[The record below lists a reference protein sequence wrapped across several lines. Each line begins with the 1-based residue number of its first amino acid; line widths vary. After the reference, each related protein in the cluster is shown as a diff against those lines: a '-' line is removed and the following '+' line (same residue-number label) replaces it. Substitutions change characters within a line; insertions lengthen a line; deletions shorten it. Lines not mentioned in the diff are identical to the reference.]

1 MKLLHIG
8 DCGVDRYV
16 DIRADR
22 PGGITLNFAANALLC
37 FAPQDEIAVL
47 TVLGHDREATIV
59 EQSLAGF
66 GLDAM
71 IAYQD
76 DITPIQYIDRDP
88 GGERLFL
95 RYDAGAL
102 ARHRLTAPEAARI
115 AASDVVV
122 TTVFPEIIDFFETV
136 AAAVAPSDGLRV
148 LDYCNPGPPED
159 RLAYPRR
166 FTPMFDLA
174 FISCDAADG
183 ARLDALEAIAR
194 ESGHLIVAT
203 LGGEGSMA
211 LGGDSRVFCPPRR
224 VADVVD
230 TTGAGDTFAAGFLS
244 VYCKGGS
251 VIDALA
257 RGTAEAARTVRH
269 MGAFPAEMI
278 PWPDDAPAEW
288 LTMGNREHS

>member
-1 MKLLHIG
+1 MKVLHVG

-37 FAPQDEIAVL
+37 FAPEDEIAVL

-59 EQSLAGF
+59 EESIAGF
-66 GLDAM
+66 GLEAM

-102 ARHRLTAPEAARI
+102 ARHRLTREEAARI

-136 AAAVAPSDGLRV
+136 AAAVAPCKGLRV
-148 LDYCNPGPPED
+148 LDYCNPGPPDD

-166 FTPMFDLA
+166 FTPMFDLG
-174 FISCDAADG
+174 FISCDAADTG
-183 ARLDALEAIAR
+183 RLDALETIAR
-194 ESGHLIVAT
+194 GSGHLIVAT
-203 LGGEGSMA
+203 LGGEGSIA
-211 LGGDSRVFCPPRR
+211 LGGDSRIFCPPQR
-224 VADVVD
+224 VEDVVD

-251 VIDALA
+251 IADALA
-257 RGTAEAARTVRH
+257 LGTTEAARTVRH

-278 PWPDDAPAEW
+278 PWPDEVPAEW
-288 LTMGNREHS
+288 LTIGTMERS